1 MLSDDQLQ
9 ILSKGL
15 KFVTTPINTFVTKWK
30 KPTKQNIS
38 KQEHKILKELKQNEN
53 IIVVPADKGGK
64 TVVMGRKEYLTKM
77 EDKFKDITLYEVV
90 KDPTNFLKKKMNA
103 LSTRLF
109 KENKISEYQRY
120 NFSEVDN
127 LPYVRGQPKI
137 HKNGNP
143 MRIVTCTRSTITSNI
158 SQFTFAIIKQ
168 LRENIENCVT
178 NTKEL
183 LNQLSNVKLDD
194 EDRLISLDM
203 QDLFTN
209 VDVNIAIDLVIK
221 RIGQSEKFCESSLSV
236 DDLREL
242 LKLCLDNSYFTFN
255 EKYYRQ
261 KRGLP
266 MGNLLSPL
274 ISDIFMDDYIKSNIE
289 LDKKERLWRYVDDI
303 LMVTKMNEFQLQAFV
318 DELNAL

>member
-15 KFVTTPINTFVTKWK
+15 KFATTPININIVDIIANTEKSLFSMPAGIKQMAISEISTFVTKWK

-127 LPYVRGQPKI
+127 LPYVRGQSKI
-137 HKNGNP
+137 HK
-143 MRIVTCTRSTITSNI
+143 
-158 SQFTFAIIKQ
+158 K
-168 LRENIENCVT
+168 
-178 NTKEL
+178 
-183 LNQLSNVKLDD
+183 
-194 EDRLISLDM
+194 
-203 QDLFTN
+203 
-209 VDVNIAIDLVIK
+209 
-221 RIGQSEKFCESSLSV
+221 
-236 DDLREL
+236 
-242 LKLCLDNSYFTFN
+242 
-255 EKYYRQ
+255 
-261 KRGLP
+261 
-266 MGNLLSPL
+266 
-274 ISDIFMDDYIKSNIE
+274 
-289 LDKKERLWRYVDDI
+289 W
-303 LMVTKMNEFQLQAFV
+303 
-318 DELNAL
+318 